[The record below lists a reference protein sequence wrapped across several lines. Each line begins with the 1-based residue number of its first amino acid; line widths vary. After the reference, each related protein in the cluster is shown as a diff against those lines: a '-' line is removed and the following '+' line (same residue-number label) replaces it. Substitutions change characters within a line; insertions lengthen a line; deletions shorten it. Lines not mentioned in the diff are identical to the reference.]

1 MFRLWK
7 VIRARHLLGAAG
19 GSAIAYSAWNTP
31 PVPPSLAEPATP
43 VQSTIVRSSRRTCLG
58 ILLWVPVALTRG
70 AVQRW
75 AARALPHRA
84 TSRMYGLMAGWH
96 IPEFLRSPIFGAWAF
111 FFNADLDEARYPPR
125 AYTTLNDFF
134 TRPLKDG
141 IRPIDAVADVV
152 SPADGLVTMYVSARD
167 GWQRVPHSRRCRC
180 GQVSPHGRLDQIKDS
195 SYALDGFLGCAP
207 EPGPGSSLYY
217 CVVYL
222 APGDYHRFHSPS
234 RWHICERM
242 HIAGDLLSV
251 APALVR
257 RVPGLFTMNER
268 VSLIGQWAHGF
279 YSLTAVGAFNVG
291 SIRINMDD
299 DLVTNLHGSQVGM
312 PPLRRP
318 FMHLSERGDELGR
331 FMLGSTLV
339 VVWEA
344 PDKQFEFTVQPGQVV
359 RVGQSIGSVT
369 L

>member
-43 VQSTIVRSSRRTCLG
+43 VQSTI
-58 ILLWVPVALTRG
+58 
-70 AVQRW
+70 RW

-152 SPADGLVTMYVSARD
+152 SPADGLVTI
-167 GWQRVPHSRRCRC
+167 C